1 MVVMRAALFD
11 LDGTLI
17 NTERRSLAMWAMLLD
32 NHGVEHDHVLL
43 RRFMGRRGA
52 DVLPDFFPDGDV
64 RALLDEVHSYHD
76 HQGLPDVVPVPGAAE
91 LVRRVAAHGSAIG
104 LVTSAGRAWAR
115 ERLAQV
121 GVADLVQTIV
131 SAEDVVVGKPDP
143 SGYLEAAFRL
153 DVKPGECVAFEDSLA
168 GIAAAQA
175 AGMACVGVAT
185 THRPDELSHADLV
198 ISDLSGIDWPLT
210 GIGWSRPRY

>member
-1 MVVMRAALFD
+1 MRAALFD

-17 NTERRSLAMWAMLLD
+17 NTERRSIALWAMLLD
-32 NHGVEHDHVLL
+32 NHGVEHDAVLL

-52 DVLPDFFPDGDV
+52 DVLPEFFPDADV
-64 RALLDEVHSYHD
+64 GVLLAELRSYYEHP
-76 HQGLPDVVPVPGAAE
+76 GLPDIVPVPGAAD
-91 LVRRVAAHGSAIG
+91 LVRRVAGHGSPVG
-104 LVTSAGRAWAR
+104 LVTSANLAWAQ

-121 GVADLVQTIV
+121 GVIDLVQTIV
-131 SAEDVVVGKPDP
+131 SAEDVAVGKPDP
-143 SGYLEAAFRL
+143 AGFLEGAARL
-153 DVKPGECVAFEDSLA
+153 GVEPGDCVAFEDSLA

-175 AGMACVGVAT
+175 AGMTCVGVAT

-210 GIGWSRPRY
+210 GIRWSRPRY